1 MTCHLQYVE
10 YLNVVHKMC
19 GQPPILRLS
28 PQRWLRVCLW
38 VVPLW
43 LDHPVKE
50 SNALHQ
56 WRNYNF
62 WAPWQHSLI
71 TAVLIHNLGHFGPPL
86 LFWASRHCRGCRW
99 LGTPLHYIEK
109 TMQLRTP
116 FSQNHWTQ
124 TCWPVQWVC
133 CHSSSVPWRVVSSP
147 WQWRH
152 AADTSPQ
159 CAVDAT
165 SREAPPGSLTVVVD
179 QPHADPPSDPRQS

>member
-1 MTCHLQYVE
+1 MTKSILTLPSRWLPQIINVCLTNHSKTDRQRQPMTCRLQYVE
-10 YLNVVHKMC
+10 HLNVVHKMC

-71 TAVLIHNLGHFGPPL
+71 TVLIHNLGHFGP
-86 LFWASRHCRGCRW
+86 
-99 LGTPLHYIEK
+99 LGLPALPGLPMARYTTALH
-109 TMQLRTP
+109 
-116 FSQNHWTQ
+116 
-124 TCWPVQWVC
+124 
-133 CHSSSVPWRVVSSP
+133 
-147 WQWRH
+147 
-152 AADTSPQ
+152 
-159 CAVDAT
+159 
-165 SREAPPGSLTVVVD
+165 
-179 QPHADPPSDPRQS
+179 